1 LASDLRFLST
11 GATTG
16 NAWYAMDSPF
26 DPTILKHTNLV
37 VTTFQTIGTLLIAL
51 LLRLLTRGIPG
62 RFLQYW
68 AMGWV
73 GLAAG
78 LISLNLSVL
87 ILPLFPQQYE
97 PLIRR
102 PALAAYAMFEYAFG
116 FFLWAGC
123 RSYARGTQL
132 NGRDWW
138 LFVPAAA
145 FGVIAPAFLADIN
158 VLFPFHAAVLGG
170 FCLLALLSTARCRP
184 FHRQTIVGLRLTQL
198 AMAGIA
204 LLFWHYALVMG
215 WLLTQKPRPELEY
228 LQFSALYDA
237 LLETLLGFGMVV
249 LGTDS
254 VRRELEAKNRELA
267 ESNRRLAEAS
277 FQLAIA
283 AKTDPLTGLLNR
295 RALDAMLAD
304 RANVHFAGTLAV
316 VDLNDLKKL
325 NDAFGHAAGDAAI
338 QLVARALR
346 AQFRITDSVFRI
358 GGDEFLVILE
368 GGHASDLSGRL
379 QALDVALCG
388 LRLPGV
394 QAPVDVV
401 VSWGMADFDSPSQ
414 LTVAFAAADIEMY
427 ACKARRKS
435 AKVG

>member
-1 LASDLRFLST
+1 
-11 GATTG
+11 
-16 NAWYAMDSPF
+16 
-26 DPTILKHTNLV
+26 
-37 VTTFQTIGTLLIAL
+37 
-51 LLRLLTRGIPG
+51 
-62 RFLQYW
+62 
-68 AMGWV
+68 MGWV

-87 ILPLFPQQYE
+87 IVPLLPGQFE

-102 PALAAYAMFEYAFG
+102 PALAAYALFEYAFG

-123 RSYARGTQL
+123 RSYARGTVL
-132 NGRDWW
+132 SGRDWW

-145 FGVIAPAFLADIN
+145 FGVVAPAFLPDIN

-170 FCLLALLSTARCRP
+170 FCLLALLATIRCRP
-184 FHRQTIVGLRLTQL
+184 DNRQTVIGLRLTQL

-204 LLFWHYALVMG
+204 LLFGHYAVVMG
-215 WLLTQKPRPELEY
+215 WLLTQTPRVEMEY

-237 LLETLLGFGMVV
+237 LVETLLGFGMVV

-254 VRRELEAKNRELA
+254 VRRELEAKNRELG

-277 FQLAIA
+277 EQLAIA
-283 AKTDPLTGLLNR
+283 ARTDPLTGLLNR

-304 RANVHFAGTLAV
+304 RTGVPFAGTLAV

-325 NDAFGHAAGDAAI
+325 NDVHGHSAGDAAI

-346 AQFRITDSVFRI
+346 AQFRITDPVFRI

-368 GGHASDLSGRL
+368 GGHTTDLSGRL
-379 QALDVALCG
+379 HALDQALHR

-394 QAPVDVV
+394 KAPVDVV
-401 VSWGMADFDSPSQ
+401 VSWGMADFHSPSQ
-414 LTVAFAAADIEMY
+414 IMDAFAAADVAMY
-427 ACKARRKS
+427 VCKAHRK
-435 AKVG
+435 AANVG

>member
-1 LASDLRFLST
+1 M
-11 GATTG
+11 
-16 NAWYAMDSPF
+16 MDSPF
-26 DPTILKHTNLV
+26 DPTLLKHTSLV

-51 LLRLLTRGIPG
+51 LLRLLTWGIPG
-62 RFLQYW
+62 RFLHYW
-68 AMGWV
+68 ARGWV
-73 GLAAG
+73 GLAVG

-87 ILPLFPQQYE
+87 IVPLLPPQFE
-97 PLIRR
+97 PQIRR

-123 RSYARGTQL
+123 RAYAWGTPL
-132 NGRDWW
+132 SGRDWW

-145 FGVIAPAFLADIN
+145 FGVIAPAFLTDIN

-170 FCLLALLSTARCRP
+170 FCLLALLATTGCRP
-184 FHRQTIVGLRLTQL
+184 DARQTVIGLRLTQM
-198 AMAGIA
+198 AMAGLA

-215 WLLTQKPRPELEY
+215 WSLTQTPRPNLEY

-237 LLETLLGFGMVV
+237 LIETLLGFGMVV

-267 ESNRRLAEAS
+267 ETNCRLAQAS
-277 FQLAIA
+277 EQLAIA
-283 AKTDPLTGLLNR
+283 ARTDPLTGLLNR

-304 RANVHFAGTLAV
+304 RAGVPFAGTLAV

-325 NDAFGHAAGDAAI
+325 NDVHGHSAGDAAI

-346 AQFRITDSVFRI
+346 VQFRITDPVFRI

-368 GGHASDLSGRL
+368 GGHTSDLIGRL
-379 QALDVALCG
+379 HSLDVALRG

-394 QAPVDVV
+394 PTPVDVV
-401 VSWGMADFDSPSQ
+401 VSWGMADFASPSQ
-414 LTVAFAAADIEMY
+414 LIEAFAAADVEMY
-427 ACKARRKS
+427 ACKARRK
-435 AKVG
+435 ATKVG